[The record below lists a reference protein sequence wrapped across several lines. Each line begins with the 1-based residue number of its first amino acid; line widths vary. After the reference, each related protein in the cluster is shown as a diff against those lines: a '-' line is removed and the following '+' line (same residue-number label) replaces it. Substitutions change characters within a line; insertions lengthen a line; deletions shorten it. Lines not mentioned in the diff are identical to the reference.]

1 MLTNLHNKLTS
12 KINCRTTLTRHKRQ
26 RIIFIRTVRFLC
38 KLRQNHDLNLLLK
51 IVRWNETFFHCD
63 ETLSRMISSSTRNRK
78 ELFVLQCNPEFKNR
92 SGFDFFLVRSRGYY
106 LEIILTFILRTQY
119 QKFCL
124 NFYCQRT
131 WYRSWWGSAGMGW
144 AVMFFWEWVNVVLVS
159 VSSSTP
165 RQ

>member
-92 SGFDFFLVRSRGYY
+92 SGFDFFFFFFGKKPRVLPGDHFNLYFEDPISKIVFKFLLSEDMIQKLMGIGGHGLGSNVFLRVSERG
-106 LEIILTFILRTQY
+106 
-119 QKFCL
+119 
-124 NFYCQRT
+124 
-131 WYRSWWGSAGMGW
+131 
-144 AVMFFWEWVNVVLVS
+144 
-159 VSSSTP
+159 SS
-165 RQ
+165 